1 MNKTAKK
8 IIRITLSTLGYV
20 FLALCMV
27 ILIFAISS
35 KKSPDGAIT
44 VFGKQMLIVRSD
56 SMAENANTDVSGYEI
71 GSLPVKTM
79 IFIDVVPENETDA
92 AAWYASLKKGDVL
105 TFRYVYGTQVTITH
119 RITEI
124 IPNSA
129 GGYDISLTGD
139 NFSGEYGGMTQFID
153 TSEPQS
159 LNYVIGKVTGD
170 NFALGVAVYAMRT
183 PIGIACIII
192 IPCVLLI
199 AMEVFRIIS
208 VFRAEKNE
216 KVQEEKQKQQSE
228 IEALKKQLELLQQK
242 VEHPT
247 ENCAVLPTAEP
258 SEIVQ
263 DTKLQ
268 TIETEQ
274 EKAKQESDGENC
286 ATEKT
291 TGEVMEVNQE
301 EERRVEE

>member
-1 MNKTAKK
+1 
-8 IIRITLSTLGYV
+8 
-20 FLALCMV
+20 MV

-79 IFIDVVPENETDA
+79 IFIDVVPENETEA

-124 IPNSA
+124 TPNSA

-183 PIGIACIII
+183 PIGITCIII

-199 AMEVFRIIS
+199 ALEIFRIIS
-208 VFRAEKNE
+208 ELRAEKNE
-216 KVQEEKQKQQSE
+216 KAQEERQKQQSE

-242 VEHPT
+242 VEQPT
-247 ENCAVLPTAEP
+247 ENCAVSPTAET
-258 SEIVQ
+258 SETAQ

-274 EKAKQESDGENC
+274 EKAKQEPDCEDG

>member
-8 IIRITLSTLGYV
+8 IIRITLSALGYV

-35 KKSPDGAIT
+35 KKSSDGAIT
-44 VFGKQMLIVRSD
+44 VFGKQMFIVRSD
-56 SMAENANTDVSGYEI
+56 SMSENVNTDVSGYEI

-79 IFIDVVPENETDA
+79 IFIDVVPENETEA

-183 PIGIACIII
+183 PIGITCIII

-199 AMEVFRIIS
+199 ALEIFRIIS
-208 VFRAEKNE
+208 ELRAEKNE
-216 KVQEEKQKQQSE
+216 KAQEERQKQQSE
-228 IEALKKQLELLQQK
+228 IEVLKKQLELLQQK
-242 VEHPT
+242 VEQPT
-247 ENCAVLPTAEP
+247 EICAVSPTAET
-258 SEIVQ
+258 SETAQ

-274 EKAKQESDGENC
+274 EKAKQEPDCEDG

-301 EERRVEE
+301 ERRVEE